1 MPWYEGPSLLEHLET
16 VPLRQTAA
24 GEPLRL
30 PVQYVI
36 RPDASFRGFA
46 GQIASGAIRPGDEVM
61 ALPSKK
67 KSRVRSIVTRDGDES
82 EAFAPMS
89 VTVTLEDEIDLSRGD
104 MLVSPQNLPQV
115 SRHFEAMV
123 VWFDEQPLS
132 LGRTYLVKHT
142 VRSSRV
148 KATEIEY
155 RVEMGAL
162 KQEPARELRMN
173 DIGAVRFE
181 AASPLFFDLYAEN
194 RITGS
199 FILIDPLT
207 NATVGAA
214 MIRRGDFA
222 GESIGQRLLSAP
234 VAGQERYQRHG
245 HRPALVLTGN
255 RAALAE
261 RLERDAVHAGI

>member
-1 MPWYEGPSLLEHLET
+1 
-16 VPLRQTAA
+16 
-24 GEPLRL
+24 
-30 PVQYVI
+30 
-36 RPDASFRGFA
+36 
-46 GQIASGAIRPGDEVM
+46 M

-67 KSRVRSIVTRDGDES
+67 KSRVRSIVARDGDEP

-89 VTVTLEDEIDLSRGD
+89 VTLTLEDEIDLSRGD
-104 MLVSPQNLPQV
+104 MLVSPHQLPHV
-115 SRHFEAMV
+115 SQHFETMV

-132 LGRTYLVKHT
+132 LGRTYLVKHA

-148 KATEIEY
+148 RPTGINY

-162 KQEPARELRMN
+162 KQEQTHELRMN

-181 AASPLFFDLYAEN
+181 AASPLFFDLYANN

-214 MIRRGDFA
+214 MIHEALAAEEFFGA
-222 GESIGQRLLSAP
+222 GLPGVSVQTR
-234 VAGQERYQRHG
+234 ERYRRHG
-245 HRPALVLTGN
+245 HGPALV
-255 RAALAE
+255 
-261 RLERDAVHAGI
+261 